1 MNIEISTD
9 QTRLDV
15 EMIHAFLANDSYW
28 VPGISRSSVEKC
40 IKHSFCF
47 GVYAGGRQIGFARVV
62 TDFVRFAHLLDVF
75 VLPEFR
81 GRGIAKLL
89 MENILAHPELRTIVR
104 YTLGTQDA
112 HGLYARY
119 GFTAPSNP
127 ERQME
132 LLRPQ
137 NPPAP
142 AAAANSP
149 ASAANSPAA
158 APDSRV

>member
-1 MNIEISTD
+1 MTLEFSTD
-9 QTRLDV
+9 QKRLDV
-15 EMIHAFLANDSYW
+15 AMIHSFLTSESYW

-40 IKHSFCF
+40 IRHSLCF
-47 GVYAGGRQIGFARVV
+47 GVYMEGRQIGFARVV
-62 TDFVRFAHLLDVF
+62 TDFVRYAHLLDAF

-81 GRGIAKLL
+81 GRGIGKLL
-89 MENILAHPELRTIVR
+89 IEHILGHPELRTIVR

-119 GFTAPSNP
+119 GFTAPANP

-137 NPPAP
+137 APPAP
-142 AAAANSP
+142 RT
-149 ASAANSPAA
+149 
-158 APDSRV
+158 APQSRV

>member
-1 MNIEISTD
+1 MKIEISTD
-9 QTRLDV
+9 KDRLDAGV
-15 EMIHAFLANDSYW
+15 IHAFLANDSYW

-47 GVYAGGRQIGFARVV
+47 GVYTDDRQIGFARVV
-62 TDFVRFAHLLDVF
+62 TDFVRYAHLLDVF
-75 VLPEFR
+75 VLPEYR

-112 HGLYARY
+112 HGLYAQY
-119 GFTAPSNP
+119 GFTAPANP
-127 ERQME
+127 ARQME

-137 NPPAP
+137 QPSA
-142 AAAANSP
+142 SP
-149 ASAANSPAA
+149 TAKQ
-158 APDSRV
+158 